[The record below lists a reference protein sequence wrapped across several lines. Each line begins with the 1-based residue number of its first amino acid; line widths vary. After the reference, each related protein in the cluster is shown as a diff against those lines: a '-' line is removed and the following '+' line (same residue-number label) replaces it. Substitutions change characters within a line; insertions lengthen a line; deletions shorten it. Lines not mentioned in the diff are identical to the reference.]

1 MKILLVED
9 DAKAAKLIA
18 RGLLEE
24 GFYIDIVSTV
34 AEALA
39 APLGIYHL
47 ILLDWMLPDGDGLD
61 VCIKL
66 RKSKMM
72 IPILMLTARDTVTDK
87 ITGLNSGADD
97 YLPKPFVFEE
107 LLARMHSL
115 LRRNAYTKV
124 EMITIAGI
132 SIQTYTKTV
141 IRHGHRVI
149 LTAKEFD
156 LLEMLMRNAGSVIS
170 RKEIA
175 QRLWQ
180 QDMIGIDNL
189 IDVNIKNL
197 RQKIDL
203 PSQSKLIH
211 TVRGAGFIFE
221 ERREIE
227 T

>member
-9 DAKAAKLIA
+9 DAKGAKLIA

-24 GFYIDIVSTV
+24 GFEIDIVSTV

-61 VCIKL
+61 LCLKL
-66 RKSKMM
+66 RRSKMV
-72 IPILMLTARDTVTDK
+72 IPILMLTARDAVTDK

-107 LLARMHSL
+107 LLARIHSL
-115 LRRNAYTKV
+115 LRRNAYSKV
-124 EMITIAGI
+124 EMITIAGV
-132 SIQTYTKTV
+132 SIQTHTKTA
-141 IRHGHRVI
+141 IRQGHRLL

-156 LLEMLMRNAGSVIS
+156 LLEMLMRNAGSMIS

-175 QRLWQ
+175 QQLWR
-180 QDMIGIDNL
+180 QDLIGIDNL

-203 PSQSKLIH
+203 TSQPKLIH

-221 ERREIE
+221 ERVDIE